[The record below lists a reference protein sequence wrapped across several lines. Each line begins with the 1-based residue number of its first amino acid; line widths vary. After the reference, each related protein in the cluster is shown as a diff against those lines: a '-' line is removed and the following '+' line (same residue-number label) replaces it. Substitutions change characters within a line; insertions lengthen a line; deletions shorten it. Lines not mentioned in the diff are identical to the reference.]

1 MSNKKLTLKAHWWS
15 SMWSFFGVYTI
26 QYNQYTFLYT
36 RVPISYQSEI
46 QPEFTPPVSAFCLFS
61 ERCAFSFACFHF
73 FQTPWLSR
81 ASSSVTKP
89 NRDKQQLAD
98 HGSRPPNKQMHIILQ
113 GTSSNAVVLWVRNP
127 DSCSY
132 SGLVSAFSG
141 WYFRLLIVS
150 RHCVKRWGG
159 TCRNLSRSVL
169 EMWYVFVDSFCFRCQ
184 KQKKVLLQFS
194 SGSVEARIVYLARVS
209 TCPCS
214 GVLLNSV
221 YLYRVSLEA
230 CWGKQAQ
237 DERSVEED
245 EVDE

>member
-1 MSNKKLTLKAHWWS
+1 MPNTTEGSHHEFHGGKKLTS
-15 SMWSFFGVYTI
+15 SY
-26 QYNQYTFLYT
+26 
-36 RVPISYQSEI
+36 
-46 QPEFTPPVSAFCLFS
+46 
-61 ERCAFSFACFHF
+61 F
-73 FQTPWLSR
+73 FQTPRLRSQQYRHKAKSGQAIIDRSWFK
-81 ASSSVTKP
+81 AP
-89 NRDKQQLAD
+89 KQANA
-98 HGSRPPNKQMHIILQ
+98 HNSTGYKFI
-113 GTSSNAVVLWVRNP
+113 AVVLWVRKP

-132 SGLVSAFSG
+132 SGLVPYWHNLVDDILDCSS
-141 WYFRLLIVS
+141 S
-150 RHCVKRWGG
+150 RDCVEIWGG
-159 TCRNLSRSVL
+159 TCRNLPRSVL

>member
-1 MSNKKLTLKAHWWS
+1 MPNTTEGSHHEFHGGKKLTS
-15 SMWSFFGVYTI
+15 SY
-26 QYNQYTFLYT
+26 
-36 RVPISYQSEI
+36 
-46 QPEFTPPVSAFCLFS
+46 
-61 ERCAFSFACFHF
+61 F
-73 FQTPWLSR
+73 FQTPRLRSQQYR
-81 ASSSVTKP
+81 HKAKSVQAIIDRSWFKAP
-89 NRDKQQLAD
+89 KQANA
-98 HGSRPPNKQMHIILQ
+98 HNSTGYKFI
-113 GTSSNAVVLWVRNP
+113 AVVLWVRKP

-132 SGLVSAFSG
+132 SGLVPYWHNLVDDILDCSS
-141 WYFRLLIVS
+141 S
-150 RHCVKRWGG
+150 RDCVEIWGG
-159 TCRNLSRSVL
+159 TCRNLPRSVL

-214 GVLLNSV
+214 WVLLKSV